1 MLQDAE
7 MCRQVVTRITDTI
20 RSDLPRFLGVV
31 HSLLHR
37 PTVDKLTV
45 LAAEILMLA
54 HTHFSLPVEQ
64 VNRYPCAVSF
74 QTINNQRNTRFSIFL
89 QSGASYLVTIVFFRK
104 LGHHP
109 PPLPTPHTK
118 TKTKTIGIQNSKTRA
133 CFSTF

>member
-1 MLQDAE
+1 

-31 HSLLHR
+31 HSLLLR

-64 VNRYPCAVSF
+64 VNVFTTPASVDG
-74 QTINNQRNTRFSIFL
+74 FSIFHL
-89 QSGASYLVTIVFFRK
+89 FQKYFLADE
-104 LGHHP
+104 
-109 PPLPTPHTK
+109 
-118 TKTKTIGIQNSKTRA
+118 
-133 CFSTF
+133 

>member
-64 VNRYPCAVSF
+64 VSRRPVPGAFTIFNTQPNTGSVFGPC
-74 QTINNQRNTRFSIFL
+74 
-89 QSGASYLVTIVFFRK
+89 
-104 LGHHP
+104 
-109 PPLPTPHTK
+109 
-118 TKTKTIGIQNSKTRA
+118 
-133 CFSTF
+133 